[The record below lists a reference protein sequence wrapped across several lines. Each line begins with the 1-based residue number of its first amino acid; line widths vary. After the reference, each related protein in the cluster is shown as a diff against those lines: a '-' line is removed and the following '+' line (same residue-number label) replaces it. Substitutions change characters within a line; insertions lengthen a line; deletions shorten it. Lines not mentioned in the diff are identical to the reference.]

1 VLSVVTYGRNDN
13 YGFNLYKR
21 TAFGFNC
28 IAETLTDQ
36 DEILFVDYNTP
47 RHLPTLP
54 EFIWD
59 TLTEKALRLLKV
71 IRISPEIHERIKR
84 NSPLKI
90 LENVARNAAIVRS
103 NPQSHWILSTNP
115 DVLLVLASKWPSL
128 GALLQH
134 QPDSFYEMPRFDIP
148 ESVWSALPR
157 SEPQNNLHLLRDW
170 LVHNQAAIAETVPD
184 SRFQQFL
191 LFDAPGDFQLAPR
204 DYFLRLRGFDESM
217 NRYLHSDSNLAKR
230 MWLLNGKRTDHL
242 LGHLWVLHQDHY
254 LSGEWA
260 NNVGTIV
267 HNDYHA
273 KVRLQSEIQANDES
287 WGLQRASL
295 PTFSLAQ
302 RAENGRR
309 FFSPLSVPVN
319 GDLPLSREVDWRL
332 QPLYKLCHYE
342 PQVISLYVRELL
354 QVLPPESSICYLGKN
369 SETLKHIRR
378 HWHGT
383 FPEARTVTDFCSDA
397 VPAERVT
404 PDVLLVDCYYD
415 RSDEWNQRLQVFQ
428 GQLQNQVAKGRI
440 STSEMDEELS
450 RFTDSSDEQQLLQQ
464 LSVIWEKYLG
474 CIKPRPGIHIVLIG
488 CNNYAAHF
496 FTFQETF
503 ARLCVGRDQHKT
515 LLSRWHQW
523 YQKIKVR
530 LQVDATPNVFLKAAW
545 GLRLLKR
552 RVFRQF
558 TGHESLMGYLY
569 FSHFMRIRGRLL
581 KTLNLR
587 TLYVHHRLVIM
598 RLES

>member
-1 VLSVVTYGRNDN
+1 MLSVVTYGRNDN

-47 RHLPTLP
+47 RRLPTLP

-84 NSPLKI
+84 DSPLKI

-103 NPQSHWILSTNP
+103 NPQNHWILSTNP
-115 DVLLVLASKWPSL
+115 DVLLVLASKWPSI
-128 GALLQH
+128 GALLQN

-157 SEPQNNLHLLRDW
+157 SDPQNNLHLLRDW
-170 LVHNQAAIAETVPD
+170 LVHNKAAIAETVPD
-184 SRFQQFL
+184 CRFQQFL

-204 DYFLRLRGFDESM
+204 DYFFRLRGFDESM

-273 KVRLQSEIQANDES
+273 KVRLQSEIKANDEN
-287 WGLQRASL
+287 WGLKGASL
-295 PTFSLAQ
+295 PMFSLAE
-302 RAENGRR
+302 RVENGRR
-309 FFSPLSVPVN
+309 SFSPLSVPVN

-342 PQVISLYVRELL
+342 SQVISLYVRELL
-354 QVLPPESSICYLGKN
+354 QVLPPESSISYLGKN
-369 SETLKHIRR
+369 SETLEHIRH

-383 FPEARTVTDFCSDA
+383 FPEAPIVTDVCARA
-397 VPAERVT
+397 VPTERVT
-404 PDVLLVDCYYD
+404 PDVLLVDCYYE
-415 RSDEWNQRLQVFQ
+415 RSDEWNQRVQVFQ
-428 GQLQNQVAKGRI
+428 GQLQDQVAKGRI
-440 STSEMDEELS
+440 SSPEMDEELS
-450 RFTDSSDEQQLLQQ
+450 RFTDNSDEQQLRHQ
-464 LSVIWEKYLG
+464 LSVIWENYLG
-474 CIKPRPGIHIVLIG
+474 CIKPRPGMHIVLIG

-503 ARLCVGRDQHKT
+503 ARLCVGRNQDKT
-515 LLSRWHQW
+515 WLSQWHDW
-523 YQKIKVR
+523 YQTLKVR
-530 LQVDATPNVFLKAAW
+530 LQVDATPNFFLKAAW

-552 RVFRQF
+552 RFLLQF
-558 TGHESLMGYLY
+558 IGHESLLGYLY
-569 FSHFMRIRGRLL
+569 FSHFMRIRSRLL